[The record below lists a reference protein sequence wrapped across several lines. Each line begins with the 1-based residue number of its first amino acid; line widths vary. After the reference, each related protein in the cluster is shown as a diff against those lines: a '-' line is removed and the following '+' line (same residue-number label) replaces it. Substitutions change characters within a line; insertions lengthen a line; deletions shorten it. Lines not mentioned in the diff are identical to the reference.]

1 MGTLYAIGSDGSC
14 DLPTDFDAQIQTWS
28 ASFSRTTQIVT
39 GFGDTGAQRKQSA
52 VIDITGSAGG
62 IPTYDAG
69 STAPFPLDGDAMDD
83 AAGGSIVLQVVG
95 AVSPIDTASKVTFD
109 CVFSSYDLSSEQ
121 DGAASITFNFQLAS
135 DTGPTLSW
143 NET

>member
-1 MGTLYAIGSDGSC
+1 MGVLYAIGSDGNC

-28 ASFSRTTQIVT
+28 ATFNRTTQVVT

-62 IPTYDAG
+62 IPTYNAG
-69 STAPFPLDGDAMDD
+69 STAPFPITTGAMTDAD
-83 AAGGSIVLQVVG
+83 GGSIVLTVVG
-95 AVSPIDTASKVTFD
+95 AVSPIDTASKITFD
-109 CVFSSYDLSSEQ
+109 CVFSSYDFSSEQ
-121 DGAASITFNFQLAS
+121 DGSAAITFNFQLAS

-143 NET
+143 NEA